1 MTPNTTFNESN
12 ARVIGLIK
20 RQSWKLEFHCY
31 HVLYFERETDF
42 MMNAEKA
49 FCKGTYYK
57 ITGECVYHKDE
68 VVGGPN
74 NSISL
79 QSSQK
84 LG

>member
-1 MTPNTTFNESN
+1 MDESN

-49 FCKGTYYK
+49 FCKGTQDT
-57 ITGECVYHKDE
+57 ITGELGYHKDE

-74 NSISL
+74 NSTNL
-79 QSSQK
+79 QK
-84 LG
+84 L